1 MFYLLH
7 FFLFYCINYVGSI
20 NQLMSII
27 VYVLRNIF
35 RHTVQ
40 SIDGSNV
47 WNHHRMC
54 LDIFTTCILYSTLSW
69 II

>member
-27 VYVLRNIF
+27 VYVLRKISF
-35 RHTVQ
+35 VTQSKVLMVQ
-40 SIDGSNV
+40 MFG
-47 WNHHRMC
+47 
-54 LDIFTTCILYSTLSW
+54 TTTGCVKTFSQLVFCTLV
-69 II
+69 